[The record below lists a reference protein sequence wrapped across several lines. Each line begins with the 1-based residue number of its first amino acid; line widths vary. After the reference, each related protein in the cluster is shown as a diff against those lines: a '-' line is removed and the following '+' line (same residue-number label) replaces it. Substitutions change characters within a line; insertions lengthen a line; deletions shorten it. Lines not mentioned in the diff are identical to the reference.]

1 MRILMPVDGSSF
13 SKAAVAFV
21 ASRSTLLEE
30 PTDVELVNIQYRVP
44 LRAAR
49 ALGKEIVQFHYEAE
63 AARALKSA
71 TATLKRAG
79 ANATSS
85 HVVGTVAHDLAAIV
99 ANDRA
104 DLIVMGS
111 HGETGLKK
119 LLLGSVASTV
129 AVSSTK
135 PLLILREGAV
145 PRKDSLKLGIALDG
159 SAYGLA
165 AARFVARHRKL
176 FGPAPAIS
184 LIHVAPELTKIV
196 VPGWLEREVE
206 TGIKPE
212 QVEAM
217 HKAAF
222 ESVFAPVREVLDGA
236 GLASKEVRLIGRVPG
251 DEIAAHATKS
261 RLDLL
266 VMGSLGFGASRHT
279 AMGSVAA
286 RVASRCRTALLLVRE
301 K

>member
-13 SKAAVAFV
+13 SKAAVAFI
-21 ASRSTLLEE
+21 ASRATLLKE
-30 PTDVELVNIQYRVP
+30 PTDVQLVNIQYRVP

-49 ALGKEIVQFHYEAE
+49 ALGKEAVQNYYETE

-71 TATLKRAG
+71 AAALKRAG
-79 ANATSS
+79 AKTTAR
-85 HVVGTVAHDLAAIV
+85 HVVGTVAHELAAIV
-99 ANDRA
+99 ANDPA

-111 HGETGLKK
+111 HGDTGLKK

-129 AVSSTK
+129 AVSCTK

-159 SAYGLA
+159 SPYGLA

-176 FGPAPAIS
+176 FGPAPAVS

-222 ESVFAPVREVLDGA
+222 ESVFAPVREVLEGA

-251 DEIAAHATKS
+251 DGIAAHATKS

-266 VMGSLGFGASRHT
+266 VMGSLGFGSSRYT
-279 AMGSVAA
+279 SIGSVAA